1 MCHQKGLN
9 NYNGANEFSC
19 ECSEGELT
27 KLKSRMVEKKKLSR
41 RMDEMGFA
49 KHLVM
54 GNSDIKNN
62 VLNEMSVKE
71 DLFEAIVGAV
81 ALDSG

>member
-1 MCHQKGLN
+1 MFHQKVLN

-27 KLKSRMVEKKKLSR
+27 KLKSRMVEKKNLSR

-54 GNSDIKNN
+54 GNSDIKKT
-62 VLNEMSVKE
+62 M
-71 DLFEAIVGAV
+71 F
-81 ALDSG
+81 